1 MGLKAHGGGRKT
13 NVAKDATLLSDL
25 GALVEPTSRCGGAAN
40 TGEIP
45 SRVVLWESGPLT
57 PRGAIDQFS
66 RTGRSPE
73 CERKRRGCRAISA
86 GLIHETRTGRIKPMR
101 KIALAAAMV
110 GLIVMPALAQAPP
123 AGTPTRIRGTVDK
136 LDGKNLIVKSRDG
149 QMLTIALADNVAVI
163 TLVKKTVADIKAGD
177 YVASTGI
184 KGTDGKLHAIE
195 VRIFPEASR
204 GVGDGQHP
212 WDLKPDSIMTN
223 ATVGKVDQAP
233 QGPVLHVT
241 FKGGESEYT
250 IGPDVPVLANG
261 PGDISLLKPGVAVFV
276 IAMKSA
282 DGKLTSARMYAEKDG
297 IKPPM

>member
-1 MGLKAHGGGRKT
+1 VRLFS
-13 NVAKDATLLSDL
+13 LLAA
-25 GALVEPTSRCGGAAN
+25 AL
-40 TGEIP
+40 
-45 SRVVLWESGPLT
+45 
-57 PRGAIDQFS
+57 
-66 RTGRSPE
+66 
-73 CERKRRGCRAISA
+73 A
-86 GLIHETRTGRIKPMR
+86 GLI
-101 KIALAAAMV
+101 AV
-110 GLIVMPALAQAPP
+110 PALAQTPP
-123 AGTPTRIRGTVDK
+123 PDGTPTRVRGTVEK
-136 LDGKNLIVKSRDG
+136 LDGHNLTVKSRDG
-149 QMLTIALADNVAVI
+149 QVLTIALADNVAVI

-177 YVASTGI
+177 YVASTGV

-204 GVGDGQHP
+204 GVGDGQYP

-261 PGDISLLKPGVAVFV
+261 PGDVSLLKPGIAVFV
-276 IAMKSA
+276 IALKSA